1 MIAEGASD
9 EEGYVGFNVHN
20 RDAVYEM
27 VVGVRK
33 GGPLKFL
40 M

>member
-1 MIAEGASD
+1 MIAEGALD
-9 EEGYVGFNVHN
+9 EEGFVGFNVHN
-20 RDAVYEM
+20 RDTIHEM

-33 GGPLKFL
+33 AGPLKLL